1 MRAQFVRGQDPK
13 DAMDIGNKYV
23 RIQNQLLDSI
33 DKLVKEYGLDPNTVR
48 MTEDSKLN
56 KQMLAYEFN
65 GKKRPGYYGGK
76 RFKNNFYI
84 FYWFLIDTFLPGVV
98 DNQAEIADQGE
109 EKTLSGAINFLK
121 KALDKNESAV
131 Y

>member
-1 MRAQFVRGQDPK
+1 M
-13 DAMDIGNKYV
+13 
-23 RIQNQLLDSI
+23 
-33 DKLVKEYGLDPNTVR
+33 
-48 MTEDSKLN
+48 
-56 KQMLAYEFN
+56 
-65 GKKRPGYYGGK
+65 
-76 RFKNNFYI
+76 
-84 FYWFLIDTFLPGVV
+84 DTFLPGVV